1 MSLVDDLLNI
11 TETMGSSV
19 ERVVSYQEAYTL
31 LLRSLLEIRQLNYQI
46 AVLQDKQ
53 NDNRTNTKD

>member
-1 MSLVDDLLNI
+1 MSLVDDLVNI

-19 ERVVSYQEAYTL
+19 ERVVTYQEAYNL

-46 AVLQDKQ
+46 AVLQDKN
-53 NDNRTNTKD
+53 NDDCTNTKD